1 MSRFICPH
9 CQEKGISL
17 WTKMWLGPG
26 VQATCKCCDKKVSV
40 PNKAM
45 FAVIPML
52 LAILI
57 AQDSESVLFETG
69 FFMLGLLVS
78 ITLHIKLT
86 PLIAR

>member
-1 MSRFICPH
+1 MLTFW
-9 CQEKGISL
+9 EKGISL

-26 VQATCKCCDKKVSV
+26 VLATCECCKKKVSV

-57 AQDSESVLFETG
+57 AQESDSLLVEVG
-69 FFMLGLLVS
+69 FFILGLLVS
-78 ITLHIKLT
+78 LALHIKMI
-86 PLIAR
+86 PEVAR